1 MSHLKLMIFY
11 LIFFGIYFSG
21 NLYVFI
27 RGWQALPGL
36 SAVRLAYSLLF
47 WLLAISFMISRLTGK
62 ENYFGIHHVST
73 WVGSYWLIMVLY
85 FFFAVFIIDIVRL
98 ANILFHFLPESG
110 SFAYTQLKSWT
121 FMGIVTTVCLLV
133 IAGSYNAR
141 QIKMNRIQLK
151 INKEGGEFSKLRII
165 MASDIHLGTLIHDRR
180 LYRLVQTINQ
190 ENPDIILF
198 PGDILDEE
206 LSPIIREDIGKPL
219 RNLKASLGV
228 WAVPGNHEYIGNY
241 ERASAYIKTLNIKL
255 LKDNTVLIR
264 NSFYLVGRDD
274 RDASRFNGTQRKELT
289 ELMHNIDLSKPIILL
304 NHQPYNLQE
313 SVVNKIDLQLSG
325 HTHHGQFWP
334 FNFLTSHIFEVS
346 RGYLQKGSFQIYVST
361 GFGTWGPPVRLGNRP
376 EIVILEIDFIH

>member
-121 FMGIVTTVCLLV
+121 FIGIVTTVCLLV

-151 INKEGGEFSKLRII
+151 INKEGGEFSKLRIV

-180 LYRLVQTINQ
+180 LSQLVQTINQ

-274 RDASRFNGTQRKELT
+274 RDASRFNGIQRKELT

-313 SVVNKIDLQLSG
+313 SVANKIDLQISG